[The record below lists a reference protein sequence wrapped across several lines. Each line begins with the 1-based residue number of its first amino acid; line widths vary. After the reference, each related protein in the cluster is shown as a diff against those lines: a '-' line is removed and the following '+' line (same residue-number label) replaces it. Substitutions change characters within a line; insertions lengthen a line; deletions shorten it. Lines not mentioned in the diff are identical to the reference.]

1 MTKSDAIRPW
11 PRPGCADVSDLH
23 LRLTESDGSCRMDR
37 ITDVVLDLLFD
48 LIQQAVRF
56 GCRAG
61 QWDLLAVYDA
71 DGYAAFI
78 ADGETA

>member
-1 MTKSDAIRPW
+1 
-11 PRPGCADVSDLH
+11 
-23 LRLTESDGSCRMDR
+23 MDR